1 MFSFVTISVVAII
14 SMGLALQLTMR
25 AQELLIEKEGA
36 RSALQWAQSLKS
48 LYGVSSHVFSENDPE
63 ALKTLSKKIRT
74 RDDVVYYEFY
84 SSEGKRIFS
93 GGRLGEA
100 AKLKIA
106 ERPTQKIDRKHRT
119 HLERGAGTGLPT
131 LYTNTN
137 VPFMD
142 GSRFLGSIRIYSDQT
157 GRSAIYK
164 QAFGFLTAGLIIV
177 LALGSS
183 IAGTIIARKIK
194 EHQKVENRV
203 RYLAHH
209 DSLTGLMNRASFSD
223 AIEDALEAA
232 SSQSGGSSQTGLLW
246 IDLDYFKEVNDMH
259 GHAIGDALLKKV
271 AITLLES
278 VSEGEMVGRVGGDE
292 FAILCRPSRSKT
304 EIKQLA
310 ESLCDSLNTFVNIDD
325 RFIPCGACIGI
336 AVAPSDG
343 ETAIELT
350 KSADLAMYN
359 AKAEGR
365 HGYRFYDAG
374 MHEKVRERRELELD
388 LANALQNSELEV
400 HYQPQLNLETS
411 KIDAY
416 EALVRWNHP
425 AKGAIEPGIFV
436 PVAEDTGLINQ
447 LGEWVLH
454 QACKDASKWSGGERI
469 AVNLSPAQFKNDHVV
484 KMVADALADSG
495 LKPERLELEITES
508 LLFNDP
514 QHAIAS
520 LTALKSMGVRIA
532 MDDFGTGYSSLAH
545 LWRFPFDKIKID
557 RSFIKNMDNNP
568 KIKKIISSILDL
580 GRALNISIT
589 AEGIEHSSQES
600 FLRDG
605 NCEYVQGFLYGK
617 PKPNDELDIDEVQA
631 KPVQIDTPTS
641 RLVQVLRDVE
651 ASPDLSPEASA
662 QILKALV
669 KMVDGQSKTPK
680 AEQNPTENL
689 EPTGETSLSATG
701 A

>member
-1 MFSFVTISVVAII
+1 MAFKSKRQIFSFLAITVVAII

-48 LYGVSSHVFSENDPE
+48 LYGVTSHVFAEKDPE
-63 ALKTLSKKIRT
+63 ALKTLSQKILT
-74 RDDVVYYEFY
+74 RDDVVHYEFF
-84 SSEGKRIFS
+84 SSEGKRVLS

-100 AKLKIA
+100 ANQRIA
-106 ERPTQKIDRKHRT
+106 ERTNQKIDRKHKT
-119 HLERGAGTGLPT
+119 HLERGTGTGLPT
-131 LYTNTN
+131 LYTITN

-157 GRSAIYK
+157 GRSVIYK

-177 LALGSS
+177 LALASS
-183 IAGTIIARKIK
+183 IAGTIVARKIK

-223 AIEDALEAA
+223 AIEDALETAK
-232 SSQSGGSSQTGLLW
+232 SKTGGSSQTGLLW
-246 IDLDYFKEVNDMH
+246 IDLDYFKEVNDTH

-271 AITLLES
+271 ALTLLES

-310 ESLCDSLNTFVNIDD
+310 ESLCDNLNTFVNIDD

-365 HGYRFYDAG
+365 HGYRFYDVG

-400 HYQPQLNLETS
+400 HYQPQLNLETGV
-411 KIDAY
+411 IDAY

-436 PVAEDTGLINQ
+436 PVAEETGLINQ
-447 LGEWVLH
+447 LGEWVLQ
-454 QACKDASKWSGGERI
+454 QACKDASQWSAGERI

-557 RSFIKNMDNNP
+557 RSFIKNMDDNP

-589 AEGIEHSSQES
+589 AEGIEHSTQES

-617 PKPNDELDIDEVQA
+617 AKPNAELNIDEVQEN
-631 KPVQIDTPTS
+631 PVQNETPTS
-641 RLVQVLRDVE
+641 RMVQVLRDVD
-651 ASPDLSPEASA
+651 AQSDLSPEASA

-669 KMVDGQSKTPK
+669 KMVDLQSKGPP
-680 AEQNPTENL
+680 AEQNPRANL
-689 EPTGETSLSATG
+689 EPTG
-701 A
+701 